1 MNPGFDEG
9 RPWRLKPTV
18 SLRSE
23 PFGALAYDFDT
34 RRLSFL
40 KHPLLVDVVRA
51 LERHPTASA
60 ACAAVGVA
68 EGQRKAA
75 IVRALGVLAERAMIV
90 ERAS

>member
-1 MNPGFDEG
+1 MNPDFDEG
-9 RPWRLKPTV
+9 RPWGLKPTV

-23 PFGALAYDFDT
+23 PFGALAYDFET

-51 LERHPTASA
+51 LEGHPTASA

-68 EGQRKAA
+68 EGRKAA